1 MYENVAKKPR
11 SKRDRA
17 LLVTGLIALALV
29 LSVVPFIIFS
39 LTATYRYHRFITD
52 FSKRLTAARHGAA
65 QILLWDG
72 ENERPVAA
80 DAVSGAFREIADHGV
95 GDPQKS
101 VPAAE
106 FLRVTL
112 PDGTSLTCYDTPQQP
127 PEDDPDQT
135 PRGVTV
141 EYRPAS
147 GKPLIYLQRTLR
159 YRTLDELLR
168 GR

>member
-1 MYENVAKKPR
+1 MYENVVKKPR

-39 LTATYRYHRFITD
+39 LTATYRYHRFVTD

-65 QILLWDG
+65 QIMLWDG
-72 ENERPVAA
+72 ETERPVAA
-80 DAVSGAFREIADHGV
+80 DAVSNTFREVTDHGV

-101 VPAAE
+101 APAAE
-106 FLRVTL
+106 CLRLTL
-112 PDGTSLTCYDTPQQP
+112 PDGTTLTYYNTPQQP

-141 EYRPAS
+141 EYRPAD

-159 YRTLDELLR
+159 YGTLAELLR